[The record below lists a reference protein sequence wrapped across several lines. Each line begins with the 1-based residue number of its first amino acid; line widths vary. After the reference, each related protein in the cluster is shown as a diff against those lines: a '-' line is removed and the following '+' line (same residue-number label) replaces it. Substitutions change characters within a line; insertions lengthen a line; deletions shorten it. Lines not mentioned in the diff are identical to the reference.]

1 MIRIIILCFLAVIG
15 LTDLSAQHN
24 HDHDH
29 DHDHSHHAGD
39 SHGHGDDI
47 HNGEHG
53 GHDEHQDAGHSDHG
67 VCHCPGEGDN
77 THNFDAGATAIH
89 HISDQNIYTIGPFHL
104 PLPVFAFAPG
114 KTGLSV
120 FSSGYFEADSHGNS
134 CKAKDRYVIVDGM
147 IRRVIDDAFPT
158 GEVITGGI
166 KHDLVVHEHENEAT
180 GEIERDEHLEVFVCY
195 NGKDY
200 LTEARSTGDA
210 GLFGGGITG
219 FYDFSLTKNVV
230 SMLLIFALLAFIFFR
245 VAKAYKT
252 REGKAP
258 TGLQNLMETMFL
270 FIQEEVAKPFLGH
283 HYMKYLPLL
292 MSIFFFILGLNLF
305 GQIPFLGGSNV
316 TGNLAVTAALAI
328 IAFLVVNFSGNGHYW
343 KHLLLAPGTP
353 WFVKPILIPVEILGI
368 FIKPFTLM
376 LRLFA
381 NITAGHMVI
390 IIFISFIFIFGKSG
404 ESIGGAAG
412 GAVGSTLLTLF
423 MMTIELIVAF
433 VQAFVFTILTASYIG
448 AAIEEEHH

>member
-1 MIRIIILCFLAVIG
+1 MRILILCFLAVVG
-15 LTDLSAQHN
+15 LTGLSAQHN

-29 DHDHSHHAGD
+29 DGHDHAHDGQ
-39 SHGHGDDI
+39 I
-47 HNGEHG
+47 HDQVHG
-53 GHDEHQDAGHSDHG
+53 GADGHQEATHHDHA
-67 VCHCPGEGDN
+67 VCHCPGDGHGSHE
-77 THNFDAGATAIH
+77 FDAGATAIH

-104 PLPVFAFAPG
+104 PLPVMAYAPENG
-114 KTGLSV
+114 WST

-134 CKAKDRYVIVDGM
+134 CKAKDGYVIVDGM
-147 IRRVIDDAFPT
+147 IRRVVDAKFPRE
-158 GEVITGGI
+158 EVVTGGI
-166 KHDLVVHEHENEAT
+166 KHKVDEASGDL
-180 GEIERDEHLEVFVCY
+180 IPYVCY
-195 NGKDY
+195 NGQEY
-200 LTEARSTGDA
+200 VTEARSTADF

-230 SMLLIFALLAFIFFR
+230 SMLLIALLLAFVFFS

-258 TGLQNLMETMFL
+258 KGLQNFIEPIFL
-270 FIQEEVAKPFLGH
+270 FIQDEVAKPFLGH
-283 HYMKYLPLL
+283 AYMKHLPLL
-292 MSIFFFILGLNLF
+292 MSIFFFIVGLNLF

-328 IAFLVVNFSGNGHYW
+328 IAFFVVNFSGNAHYW

-390 IIFISFIFIFGKSG
+390 IIFISFIFIFGNSG
-404 ESIGGAAG
+404 ESVGGAS
-412 GAVGSTLLTLF
+412 GAAIGSTLLTLF
-423 MMTIELIVAF
+423 MMMIELIVAF
-433 VQAFVFTILTASYIG
+433 VQGFVFTILTASYIG